1 MTPERFEY
9 VAPASLDEA
18 TSTLRDLGDEAKVM
32 AGGQSLLSLMKLRL
46 ASPRYVVDLGRVQ
59 ALNYIRDEGDAI
71 AIGALVTYAELKASA
86 LLRERCALLPRAASV
101 VGDVQVRNRGTIGG
115 ALAHADPAG
124 DLCAAVLALD
134 ARLKLVST
142 RGERWVWAGEFFLGM
157 YASVLE
163 PDEVLAEI
171 RVPAIAGWRCA
182 YLKAARRPSDFALV
196 GVAVRCRIDGRAC
209 ADLAMAITGVSDRVF
224 RARSVEE
231 ALNGRE
237 LETALIEETAS
248 RSMDGVDVSGDI
260 HASSEYRTHLAR
272 VYVSRAI
279 RAVGAISGPP
289 TPSV

>member
-1 MTPERFEY
+1 MTPEPFEY
-9 VAPASLDEA
+9 VAPATLDEA
-18 TSTLRDLGDEAKVM
+18 LSALRDLGDEAKVM
-32 AGGQSLLSLMKLRL
+32 AGGQSLLSAMKLRL
-46 ASPRYVVDLGRVQ
+46 ASPRHVVDLGRIR
-59 ALNYIRDEGDAI
+59 ALDDIRDEGEAI

-86 LLRERCALLPRAASV
+86 LLRTRCALLPRAASV

-124 DLCAAVLALD
+124 DICAAVLALD

-142 RGERWVWAGEFFLGM
+142 RGERWVGAGEFFVGM
-157 YASVLE
+157 YTTALA

-196 GVAVRCRIDGRAC
+196 GVAVRSRIEGRTC
-209 ADLAMAITGVSDRVF
+209 ADLAMAVTGVSDKVF
-224 RARSVEE
+224 RARSVET
-231 ALNGRE
+231 ALNGRT
-237 LETALIEETAS
+237 LDTALIEETAS

-260 HASSEYRTHLAR
+260 HASTEYRAHLAR

-279 RAVGAISGPP
+279 EAVMDPRVSLGAE
-289 TPSV
+289 